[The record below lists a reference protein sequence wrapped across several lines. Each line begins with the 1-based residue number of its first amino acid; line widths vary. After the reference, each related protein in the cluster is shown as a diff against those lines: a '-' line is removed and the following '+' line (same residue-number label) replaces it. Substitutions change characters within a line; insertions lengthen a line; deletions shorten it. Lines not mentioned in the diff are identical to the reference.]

1 MRDFISI
8 SEISKY
14 GLQLSEYQQRNLE
27 GLRKEFA
34 PFAPVCKTVEVL
46 YISHYDDKYHA
57 EDVAVFLDYK
67 GYLLRAYK
75 CHYNDK
81 VYRFCL
87 VEQYRHKHTRN
98 YTNRNEM
105 PNKVGKPT
113 PAKMDVWL
121 AYLLNEEEEKKA
133 YAQKYID
140 EETAFRAELAQL
152 GDAVKWY
159 DNGNRGHI
167 RMNNLI
173 FEFSIQH
180 CHIDK
185 TVKIDRSYDLGLS
198 GFLQM
203 ADNKY
208 QPAPRQ

>member
-14 GLQLSEYQQRNLE
+14 GFQLSEYQQRTLE
-27 GLRKEFA
+27 EKRKEFA

-75 CHYNDK
+75 HHYTDK

-87 VEQYRHKHTRN
+87 VEQYRHKHTKN
-98 YTNRNEM
+98 YQNRNEM

-113 PAKMDVWL
+113 PAKMDIWL

-152 GDAVKWY
+152 GDTVKWY
-159 DNGNRGHI
+159 SENQGRI
-167 RMNNLI
+167 VMNNLVFDFTI
-173 FEFSIQH
+173 EACYIN
-180 CHIDK
+180 K
-185 TVKIDRSYDLGLS
+185 TVKIERSYDLGLS
-198 GFLQM
+198 GFLKM

-208 QPAPRQ
+208 RPTKQQ

>member
-1 MRDFISI
+1 MKDFISI

-14 GLQLSEYQQRNLE
+14 GLQLSDYQKRTLE
-27 GLRKEFA
+27 EKRKEFT
-34 PFAPVCKTVEVL
+34 PFAPVCKIVEVL
-46 YISHYDDKYHA
+46 YISNYDDKYHA

-67 GYLLRAYK
+67 GYLLRPYK
-75 CHYNDK
+75 CHYTDK
-81 VYRFCL
+81 VYRFFL
-87 VEQYRHKHTRN
+87 VEQYRHKHTHN
-98 YTNRNEM
+98 YTNRNEH

-113 PAKMDVWL
+113 PVKMDIWL

-152 GDAVKWY
+152 GDTVKWY
-159 DNGNRGHI
+159 SENQGHI
-167 RMNNLI
+167 VMNNLVFDFTI
-173 FEFSIQH
+173 EACYIN
-180 CHIDK
+180 K

>member
-1 MRDFISI
+1 
-8 SEISKY
+8 
-14 GLQLSEYQQRNLE
+14 
-27 GLRKEFA
+27 
-34 PFAPVCKTVEVL
+34 
-46 YISHYDDKYHA
+46 
-57 EDVAVFLDYK
+57 
-67 GYLLRAYK
+67 
-75 CHYNDK
+75 
-81 VYRFCL
+81 
-87 VEQYRHKHTRN
+87 
-98 YTNRNEM
+98 M

-167 RMNNLI
+167 VMNNLV
-173 FEFSIQH
+173 FDFSIEA
-180 CHIDK
+180 CYINK

-208 QPAPRQ
+208 RPTKQQ

>member
-1 MRDFISI
+1 MRDFINI

-14 GLQLSEYQQRNLE
+14 GLQLSDYQQKTLE
-27 GLRKEFA
+27 EKRKQFA
-34 PFAPVCKTVEVL
+34 PFAPVCQTVEVL

-75 CHYNDK
+75 HHYTDK

-87 VEQYRHKHTRN
+87 VEQYRHKHTKN
-98 YTNRNEM
+98 YQNRNEM

-152 GDAVKWY
+152 GDTVKWY
-159 DNGNRGHI
+159 SENQGHI
-167 RMNNLI
+167 TINNLT
-173 FEFSIQH
+173 FDFM
-180 CHIDK
+180 IDACYISR

-208 QPAPRQ
+208 RPIKQQ

>member
-1 MRDFISI
+1 MVYFSI
-8 SEISKY
+8 TKWTTFR
-14 GLQLSEYQQRNLE
+14 LL
-27 GLRKEFA
+27 F
-34 PFAPVCKTVEVL
+34 T
-46 YISHYDDKYHA
+46 DKYHA

-75 CHYNDK
+75 HHYTDK

-87 VEQYRHKHTRN
+87 VEQYRHKHTKN
-98 YTNRNEM
+98 YQNRNEM

-113 PAKMDVWL
+113 PAKMDIWL

-152 GDAVKWY
+152 GDTVKWY
-159 DNGNRGHI
+159 SENQGHI
-167 RMNNLI
+167 VMNNLVFDFTI
-173 FEFSIQH
+173 EACYIN
-180 CHIDK
+180 K
-185 TVKIDRSYDLGLS
+185 TVKLDRSYDLGLS

-208 QPAPRQ
+208 RPTKPLK

>member
-1 MRDFISI
+1 MKEFISI

-14 GLQLSEYQQRNLE
+14 GLQLSDYQKRTLE
-27 GLRKEFA
+27 EKRKEFT
-34 PFAPVCKTVEVL
+34 PFAPVCKIVEVL

-75 CHYNDK
+75 CHYTDK

-87 VEQYRHKHTRN
+87 VEQYRHKHTKN
-98 YTNRNEM
+98 YQNRNEM

-113 PAKMDVWL
+113 SAKMNIWL

-152 GDAVKWY
+152 GDTVKWY
-159 DNGNRGHI
+159 SENQGHI
-167 RMNNLI
+167 VINNLVFDFTI
-173 FEFSIQH
+173 EACYIN
-180 CHIDK
+180 K

>member
-14 GLQLSEYQQRNLE
+14 GLQLSDYQKRTLE
-27 GLRKEFA
+27 EKRKEFA

-57 EDVAVFLDYK
+57 EDVAVFFDYK

-75 CHYNDK
+75 HHYTDK

-87 VEQYRHKHTRN
+87 VEQYRHKHTKN
-98 YTNRNEM
+98 YQNRNEM

-167 RMNNLI
+167 VMNNLV
-173 FEFSIQH
+173 FDFSIEA
-180 CHIDK
+180 CYINK

-208 QPAPRQ
+208 RPTKQQ

>member
-1 MRDFISI
+1 MRTYIHI

-14 GLQLSEYQQRNLE
+14 GLQLSDYQKRTLE
-27 GLRKEFA
+27 ELRKEFS
-34 PFAPVCKTVEVL
+34 PFAPVCKPVEVL
-46 YISHYDDKYHA
+46 YISHYDEKYHA

-81 VYRFCL
+81 VYRFFF
-87 VEQYRHKHTRN
+87 VDTYRHKHTQS

-113 PAKMDVWL
+113 PAKMDIWL

-133 YAQKYID
+133 HAQKYID

-152 GDAVKWY
+152 GDTVKWY
-159 DNGNRGHI
+159 NENQGHI
-167 RMNNLI
+167 LINNLTFDFTI
-173 FEFSIQH
+173 EP
-180 CHIDK
+180 CHISR
-185 TVKIDRSYDLGLS
+185 TVRIDRSYDLGLS

-208 QPAPRQ
+208 RPAERK

>member
-1 MRDFISI
+1 MRKYIEI
-8 SEISKY
+8 SEISGY
-14 GLQLSEYQQRNLE
+14 GLELTDYQKKTLE
-27 GLRKEFA
+27 EKRKEFA
-34 PFAPVCKTVEVL
+34 PFAPVCKLVEKAS
-46 YISHYDDKYHA
+46 ISHYDEKYHL
-57 EDVAVFLDYK
+57 EDVGVYLDYK

-75 CHYNDK
+75 CHYTDK

-87 VEQYRHKHTRN
+87 VNPYRHKHTQN
-98 YTNRNEM
+98 YHNNNET

-121 AYLLNEEEEKKA
+121 AYLLKEEEEKKA

-140 EETAFRAELAQL
+140 QEAEFRAELAQL
-152 GDAVKWY
+152 GDVVKWY
-159 DNGNRGHI
+159 NENQGHI
-167 RMNNLI
+167 VINNLA
-173 FEFSIQH
+173 FDFSIQP
-180 CHIDK
+180 CCISK

-208 QPAPRQ
+208 RPADSK